1 MKSERILYVI
11 LILTA
16 LGIGIYGYLSGL
28 FTPHHYHAVTS
39 PNPYY
44 DSCKDEAVERTVVYI
59 NQRENYL
66 IMSRIPDRK
75 YKLESSKETLNMYI
89 YQDLIPFEEFARLA
103 GGLAKE
109 KGDGFGERYFGA
121 LKAKAFEKY
130 KGKMVPISYMAE
142 HNKIDGRFKFWKEGL
157 LAVEDHDLE
166 IKPIYGLG
174 SSKHTCEVT
183 KQFLQRN

>member
-28 FTPHHYHAVTS
+28 FTPHHYHEVTIS
-39 PNPYY
+39 SNS
-44 DSCKDEAVERTVVYI
+44 SCKNNYQSKTVIYI
-59 NQRENYL
+59 NERESYL
-66 IMSRIPDRK
+66 IRSTTPDRK

>member
-166 IKPIYGLG
+166 IKRYVELRNNL
-174 SSKHTCEVT
+174 KTCEIT

>member
-1 MKSERILYVI
+1 MKNERILYVI

-28 FTPHHYHAVTS
+28 FTPHHYHAVTIS
-39 PNPYY
+39 SNS
-44 DSCKDEAVERTVVYI
+44 SCKNNYQSKAVIYI
-59 NQRENYL
+59 NERESYL
-66 IMSRIPDRK
+66 IRSTTPDRK

-89 YQDLIPFEEFARLA
+89 YQDLIPFEEFTRLA

-166 IKPIYGLG
+166 IKRYVELRNNL
-174 SSKHTCEVT
+174 KTCEIT